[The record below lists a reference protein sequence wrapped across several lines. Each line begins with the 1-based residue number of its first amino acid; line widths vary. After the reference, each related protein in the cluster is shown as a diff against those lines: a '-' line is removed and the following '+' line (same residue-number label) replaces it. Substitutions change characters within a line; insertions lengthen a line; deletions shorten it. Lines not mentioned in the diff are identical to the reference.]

1 MTLYNSAKR
10 SRYATSIAN
19 QNQGGGNKKAGLP
32 YQIGRESYTSVIMG
46 NTDIVNGHC
55 CTLKSYMTMPFTT
68 ATLSRPIGSSVTVA
82 RDYYKVPGI
91 GK

>member
-10 SRYATSIAN
+10 SRYATSISN

-46 NTDIVNGHC
+46 NTDVVNGHC

-68 ATLSRPIGSSVTVA
+68 ATISRPIGSSVTVA
-82 RDYYKVPGI
+82 RDYYKMPGV